1 MLNLFD
7 SVAVPNVSLNDIITY
22 PLDYI
27 CALPGCVQVA
37 RVCALRS
44 NTKKRRKQDM
54 CDCVRCLM
62 SFSVNIAPI
71 SQYWSQPETEWQL
84 GYLFSNV
91 SEENMEH
98 KIGYKVILWVDTTL
112 IFESLLTTFDRKS
125 IVKYLLFVTRVCRSK
140 LLVPTEENH

>member
-1 MLNLFD
+1 MISLPIHWIIYALSLD
-7 SVAVPNVSLNDIITY
+7 VSRLREF
-22 PLDYI
+22 
-27 CALPGCVQVA
+27 ALCGVIPRKGE
-37 RVCALRS
+37 
-44 NTKKRRKQDM
+44 KQDM

-62 SFSVNIAPI
+62 SYSVNIAPI

-125 IVKYLLFVTRVCRSK
+125 IVKYLLFVTRVRRSK